1 MAAVYSSQFTALVVE
16 DNSAHLEYL
25 TYLLKRRRVNVIKA
39 ASGEDALKQLNGQN
53 IDYALLDINLGK
65 GMSGFQLLRELRKK
79 VKYQDIPI
87 FSVTAYFSH
96 HDKNELL
103 EEGFTD
109 LIPKP
114 FDYDLL
120 DYKLNTY
127 MFYH

>member
-1 MAAVYSSQFTALVVE
+1 MAEVSVHQFTALVVE
-16 DNSAHLEYL
+16 DNEAHMEYL

-39 ASGEDALKQLNGQN
+39 ASGEDALEKLDGQK

-65 GMSGFQLLRELRKK
+65 GMSGFQLIRELRQKI
-79 VKYQDIPI
+79 KYEDIPI

-96 HDKNELL
+96 YDKRALL

-109 LIPKP
+109 LIQKP

-120 DYKLNTY
+120 DSKLNN
-127 MFYH
+127 

>member
-1 MAAVYSSQFTALVVE
+1 MEDVSVHQFTALVVE
-16 DNSAHLEYL
+16 DNNAHLEYL

-39 ASGEDALKQLNGQN
+39 ESGEEALEKLDGQK

-65 GMSGFQLLRELRKK
+65 GMSGFQLIREIRQKI
-79 VKYQDIPI
+79 KYEDIPI

-96 HDKNELL
+96 YDKHKLL

-109 LIPKP
+109 LIQKP
-114 FDYDLL
+114 FDYDML
-120 DYKLNTY
+120 DSKLNNY